1 MQYGDAC
8 RGFTLG
14 AAEVD
19 AVPPDRVYVLRPRI
33 DKHNVAAG
41 LGDPTTDV
49 GTHRARPYK
58 CDTRPLAVLLV
69 HPSLP
74 ESPVIQPRLDGKRD
88 IHHFATCSIHRS
100 FRYAPTTCNP
110 IGIPCEYARYLPQ
123 GQVRQIVRP
132 STRVFTIAS
141 ECSVCQLQVT
151 TLGQI
156 ESARADASWSRQR
169 RSRPRGPAGRG
180 RQFRRTR
187 TLFASMS
194 AS

>member
-1 MQYGDAC
+1 
-8 RGFTLG
+8 
-14 AAEVD
+14 
-19 AVPPDRVYVLRPRI
+19 
-33 DKHNVAAG
+33 
-41 LGDPTTDV
+41 
-49 GTHRARPYK
+49 
-58 CDTRPLAVLLV
+58 PLAVLLV

-110 IGIPCEYARYLPQ
+110 IGIPCEYHSLPPARSGTPD
-123 GQVRQIVRP
+123 RP
-132 STRVFTIAS
+132 SVNSSVHKAR

-151 TLGQI
+151 TLGQV
-156 ESARADASWSRQR
+156 ESARADASWSRER
-169 RSRPRGPAGRG
+169 CSRPRGPAGRG
-180 RQFRRTR
+180 RRFRRTR